1 MMISMMMAGRIMQ
14 TVDGRLL
21 IAGGLAVS
29 VFSLWIM
36 TGFDLAMDS
45 RLILWAGLIQG
56 LGFGFVMLPLNLL
69 ASATLAP
76 TLRTEAASLYSLG
89 RTIGGSIVISI
100 GTFMLAYNLQASHA
114 DLAGHI
120 SDEILPLLSSPT
132 VQALGVTSGEAL
144 SLLDLEIN
152 RQALMIAYIDDFHF
166 MLWATLICLPLP
178 LLMQR
183 VRHKPSP
190 DDVPLAME

>member
-1 MMISMMMAGRIMQ
+1 MQ

-21 IAGGLAVS
+21 ITGGLAVS

-36 TGFDLAMDS
+36 TGFDLAMNS

-69 ASATLAP
+69 AFATLAP
-76 TLRTEAASLYSLG
+76 ALRTEAASLYSLG

-100 GTFMLAYNLQASHA
+100 GTFLLAYNLQAAHA
-114 DLAGHI
+114 DLASHI
-120 SDEILPLLSSPT
+120 SDETLPLLSSAT
-132 VQALGVTSGEAL
+132 VQSFGVTADQAL
-144 SLLDLEIN
+144 SMLDLEIN

-178 LLMQR
+178 LLMRR